1 MTANPRILTRKLPF
15 SPPPTYS
22 RRMHELDQVWSE
34 MLSDAT
40 RKADAAG
47 SRDVVEYLRLKSSND
62 AIRERGTRWL
72 FDTIVEIAAAALRD
86 NRYLTIDR
94 ESPHTFSLGS
104 SNMVG
109 SLVRLRQGVR
119 CMTVEAGWA
128 RTPTDGIMRRSALA
142 VGRVTHFGLPKHNA
156 DLRLLR
162 GDELPYWID
171 EIDNVVVSSEWL
183 RRHFGL
189 FMEIPGP

>member
-1 MTANPRILTRKLPF
+1 
-15 SPPPTYS
+15 
-22 RRMHELDQVWSE
+22 MHELDQVWSE

-40 RKADAAG
+40 RKAEAAG

-72 FDTIVEIAAAALRD
+72 CDTIVKIAAAALHD
-86 NRYLTIDR
+86 NANLKIER
-94 ESPHTFSLGS
+94 ESPHTFSRGPA
-104 SNMVG
+104 NMVG

-128 RTPTDGIMRRSALA
+128 RTPSDGIMRGRALA
-142 VGRVTHFGLPKHNA
+142 VGRITHFGLPKHNTE
-156 DLRLLR
+156 LRLLR

-171 EIDNVVVSSEWL
+171 ESDNVVVSSEWL
-183 RRHFGL
+183 RSHFEL
-189 FMEIPGP
+189 FMEISS

>member
-1 MTANPRILTRKLPF
+1 MTANSRILTRKLPF
-15 SPPPTYS
+15 GPPAAYP

-34 MLSDAT
+34 MLSDAA
-40 RKADAAG
+40 RKAGIAG
-47 SRDVVEYLRLKSSND
+47 SHDVVDYLRLKSSND

-72 FDTIVEIAAAALRD
+72 LDTIVEIAAAALPA
-86 NRYLTIDR
+86 NANLKIER
-94 ESPHTFSLGS
+94 ESPHTFSRGS

-128 RTPTDGIMRRSALA
+128 RTPSDGIMSGRALA
-142 VGRVTHFGLPKHNA
+142 AGRVTHFGLPKHKA
-156 DLRLLR
+156 EMRLLR

-171 EIDNVVVSSEWL
+171 EIDNVVITTEWL
-183 RRHFGL
+183 RRHFEL
-189 FMEIPGP
+189 FMEIP